1 MRLPSPHLALVLI
14 AAWCVAPSLAA
25 AQMTLTYESPDEYRL
40 PSVGYVSPPLGL
52 VECELPGPVAFRL
65 NGLDATGT
73 FIDIWSGPGST
84 DCTPAAARNPLDGT
98 CTALTVAADT
108 MLSGN
113 PVQIDLD
120 IAMSELIDCAGD
132 SAGSTIWFLLA
143 NTLGSTEEVTLSV
156 SLPVT
161 FDRTQPSP
169 PTDISDPTSGDTM
182 ATISWTQAPETDIQ
196 RYDVYGDPGSLADS
210 CDDAKAATSLVAGAD
225 FTSAGY
231 VFLGQSTGSSTV
243 INPAD
248 LGLETGKFATFVV
261 ISTDQALNSS
271 VVSDVSCVSRIDTN
285 GFCDS
290 YGECEDCSA
299 AGRVGLETSQMVS
312 FPALTFLFAAGLGF
326 ARRRRK

>member
-14 AAWCVAPSLAA
+14 AVWCVAPSMAA
-25 AQMTLTYESPDEYRL
+25 AQMTLTYESPDEDRL

-52 VECELPGPVAFRL
+52 TECELLDPVAFRL
-65 NGLDATGT
+65 NGLDTTGT

-98 CTALTVAADT
+98 CTALTVTADT

-169 PTDISDPTSGDTM
+169 PTEIGDTSGDTM
-182 ATISWTQAPETDIQ
+182 ATISWTQASDTDIQ
-196 RYDVYGDPGSLADS
+196 RYDVYGDPGSLGVS
-210 CDDAKAATSLVAGAD
+210 CDEARAATSLVPGSD
-225 FTSAGY
+225 FTAAGY

-243 INPAD
+243 VNPED
-248 LGLETGKFATFVV
+248 LGMATGDSATFVV

-271 VVSDVSCVSRIDTN
+271 VVSEVACVSRIDTD
-285 GFCDS
+285 GFCDA